1 MDHRTRSTV
10 STPTLHEILEV
21 CEDAESWDGP
31 WDDGWGAVSGDEDDA
46 P

>member
-21 CEDAESWDGP
+21 SEDAESW
-31 WDDGWGAVSGDEDDA
+31 GD
-46 P
+46 PRGRRLGSCLGR